1 MLVIAGRHLPMLR
14 LVTTMDTALYLP
26 TCITSLLYAGDKNL
40 MTPRPIASMQNYAAT
55 QTSHTA
61 AVIKKVGVPIGQ
73 SLLAYEQG
81 DYDTALDLMMTH
93 RIFTPQLGASNA
105 QRDLLA
111 LFGIDM
117 AHRANASA
125 LQAQLVQERE
135 FARQLARP

>member
-1 MLVIAGRHLPMLR
+1 
-14 LVTTMDTALYLP
+14 
-26 TCITSLLYAGDKNL
+26 
-40 MTPRPIASMQNYAAT
+40 MQNFAST

-61 AVIKKVGVPIGQ
+61 TVIKKVGVPIGQ

-117 AHRANASA
+117 ARRANASA

-135 FARQLARP
+135 FARQLAQP

>member
-1 MLVIAGRHLPMLR
+1 
-14 LVTTMDTALYLP
+14 
-26 TCITSLLYAGDKNL
+26 
-40 MTPRPIASMQNYAAT
+40 MQNYAAT

-61 AVIKKVGVPIGQ
+61 AVIKKVGVPIAQ
-73 SLLAYEQG
+73 SLLAYEKG

-117 AHRANASA
+117 ARLAKASA
-125 LQAQLVQERE
+125 LQTQLVQERE
-135 FARQLARP
+135 FARRLARP

>member
-1 MLVIAGRHLPMLR
+1 
-14 LVTTMDTALYLP
+14 
-26 TCITSLLYAGDKNL
+26 
-40 MTPRPIASMQNYAAT
+40 MQNFAAT

-81 DYDTALDLMMTH
+81 DYDTALDLMMAH

-117 AHRANASA
+117 ARRAKASA

>member
-1 MLVIAGRHLPMLR
+1 MAPRIKWIGCPSRS
-14 LVTTMDTALYLP
+14 T
-26 TCITSLLYAGDKNL
+26 
-40 MTPRPIASMQNYAAT
+40 TPRRFEQKKAIVVEKITP
-55 QTSHTA
+55 
-61 AVIKKVGVPIGQ
+61 AVIKKVGLPIAQ

-125 LQAQLVQERE
+125 LHAQLVQERE